1 MFNTRKHLS
10 RRTLLK
16 GAGVSIAL
24 PLLDAMIPASTALA
38 QTAAKPVPRL
48 GFVYFAHG
56 ALQDEWQPK
65 QVGRDFELPFISK
78 PLDPFREH
86 LTIISRAAQQSRRR
100 RHAARLHRRNVV
112 VRRPAA
118 QSKCR

>member
-1 MFNTRKHLS
+1 MFITRKHLS

-16 GAGVSIAL
+16 GAGASIAL

-65 QVGRDFELPFISK
+65 QIGRDFELPFILK
-78 PLDPFREH
+78 AP
-86 LTIISRAAQQSRRR
+86 RA
-100 RHAARLHRRNVV
+100 V
-112 VRRPAA
+112 P
-118 QSKCR
+118 